1 MARVVAEMIL
11 NHLNEK
17 ATFAGGGQLP
27 ESRAP
32 PQPGLFDLYSAEFH
46 PARSQKGGGAIAVVW
61 PDGKLGAPTLDKLS
75 GFPEVTGVRMIDLS
89 GG

>member
-1 MARVVAEMIL
+1 VVAEKML

-17 ATFAGGGQLP
+17 ATLAGGGLLP

-32 PQPGLFDLYSAEFH
+32 PQPGLSDLYSANIH
-46 PARSQKGGGAIAVVW
+46 PARSHKGGGAMAAVW
-61 PDGKLGAPTLDKLS
+61 PGGKLGAPTFDKLS
-75 GFPEVTGVRMIDLS
+75 GIPEVTEVRMIDLS